1 MPGTGRWSCRGCLW
15 PVRRVVVSWPV
26 RRAAVDGWAVT
37 GAGPWLAVLL
47 AVAGSAAF
55 AVAAVTQQGAA
66 SRLKEGRAF
75 DPAVLARLARRPAW
89 LAGLVAVIA
98 GFGLQA
104 AALGLGRLVVIE
116 PVLASG
122 LLFALVLAAR
132 RERRPLSRAEWAAA
146 LAVVGGLAVFLAVG
160 EPTGGQRTASAAALG
175 LAVAAAAGLT
185 GLCAVLAGRFAGPR
199 RALLFGVGG
208 GVAAGA
214 TDALTKSVA
223 VLAAGHLLASFA
235 DARLYLLIVVG
246 LLAFTIQQNG
256 YRAAAL
262 AAFLP
267 AFAVIEPVSG
277 SLAGLIIYHERL
289 NAGPAQVVVELAACA
304 AAAWG
309 ITHLA
314 RPATAGGTGAVTGPP
329 PRQFLVSLKRR
340 CQPFRRLDY

>member
-1 MPGTGRWSCRGCLW
+1 M
-15 PVRRVVVSWPV
+15 
-26 RRAAVDGWAVT
+26 T
-37 GAGPWLAVLL
+37 GAGTWLAVLL

-55 AVAAVTQQGAA
+55 AV
-66 SRLKEGRAF
+66 
-75 DPAVLARLARRPAW
+75 
-89 LAGLVAVIA
+89 
-98 GFGLQA
+98 A